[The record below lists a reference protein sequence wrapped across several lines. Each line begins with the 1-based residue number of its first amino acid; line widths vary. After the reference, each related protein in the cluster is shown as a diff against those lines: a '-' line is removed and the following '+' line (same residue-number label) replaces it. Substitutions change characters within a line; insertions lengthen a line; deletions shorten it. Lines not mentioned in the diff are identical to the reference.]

1 MLCVVREEGQDAHP
15 GRASRRPGGRWALP
29 TRGTGKGTMGNSS
42 ENHQKQVKPAG
53 ENALNSLKFYLQ
65 WFVKRES
72 LWLFASNASFFRAT
86 GRKTVLFETHISGIP
101 MSMPERS
108 FSVNILLHGTIALKG
123 ERCHDRGLG
132 FVHVTVSKSIICFY
146 IFVSSQSE
154 ELLGSLSRLRMFLV

>member
-1 MLCVVREEGQDAHP
+1 MLTQGGRPEDLAGDGRFPPEVPVREP
-15 GRASRRPGGRWALP
+15 W
-29 TRGTGKGTMGNSS
+29 

-72 LWLFASNASFFRAT
+72 LWLFASNASFFGAT
-86 GRKTVLFETHISGIP
+86 GRKTVLFEIHISNISGIP
-101 MSMPERS
+101 MSMPWPERS

-146 IFVSSQSE
+146 ILVSSQSE
-154 ELLGSLSRLRMFLV
+154 ELLDSLSRLRMFLV